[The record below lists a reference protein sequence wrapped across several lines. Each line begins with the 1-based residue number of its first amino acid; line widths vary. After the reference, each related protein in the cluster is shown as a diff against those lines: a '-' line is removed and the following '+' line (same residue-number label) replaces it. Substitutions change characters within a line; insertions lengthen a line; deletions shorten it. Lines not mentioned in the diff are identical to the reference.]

1 MQPGDAPKKG
11 KFMSKELFIKNSV
24 VIRDSKVFK
33 NGELVF
39 KAEPDLSLSEFL
51 KSIYKD
57 QELKYPKFFK
67 MDSLSKLGYLGVEIL
82 MNGKIQDKETA
93 LVFANSASSLETD
106 EAYAETM
113 SEFPSPSL
121 FVYTLPNIMLGEIS
135 IRHQLKSENIFLISE
150 GFDPELFL
158 DYSRTLFLQGKAEN
172 MLCGWVNLHNN
183 EYDVFLWQIAHSSGT
198 DFNEEEL
205 KKLYLPTHE

>member
-1 MQPGDAPKKG
+1 MKQK
-11 KFMSKELFIKNSV
+11 LFIKKSV
-24 VIRDSKVFK
+24 IIRESKVFRNK
-33 NGELVF
+33 KLVF
-39 KAEPDLSLSEFL
+39 RNNEDLSLSKFL

-67 MDSLSKLGYLGVEIL
+67 MDALSKLGYLGVEIL
-82 MNGKIQDKETA
+82 TSGNIQDKETA

-106 EAYAETM
+106 SAYADSM
-113 SEFPSPSL
+113 KEFPSPSL

-135 IRHQLKSENIFLISE
+135 IRHQLRSENIFLVSE
-150 GFDPELFL
+150 EFDGSLFI
-158 DYSRTLFLQGKAEN
+158 DYSRTLFQQGKVEN
-172 MLCGWVNLHNN
+172 VLCGWVNLHNN
-183 EYDVFLWQIAHSSGT
+183 EYDVFLWEIALSGGT